1 MRLAIL
7 ALSII
12 LFVLASCN
20 SEVNTA
26 KERTQPYA
34 YFNENIGWKL
44 NVPVGYQIIEGDQL
58 YENNKEGIEQT
69 EQTSGQKMDT
79 ALLVNAFSF
88 QKDSSTIFQSIV
100 LPNAYDSLQEWI
112 QNNQGVKSLFYSMY
126 SDQGVIVDS
135 TETVVTTISGKDFY
149 QYELK
154 LKNEK
159 GEVKMLQTF
168 FNAVFG
174 DYELNVTIVSDNDSG
189 KHELIEIFKTSVFK

>member
-7 ALSII
+7 ALSTI

-26 KERTQPYA
+26 KERTQPFA

-112 QNNQGVKSLFYSMY
+112 QNNQGVKSLFYTMY

-135 TETVVTTISGKDFY
+135 TETVVTTLSGKDFY

-189 KHELIEIFKTSVFK
+189 KNELIEIFKTSVFK

>member
-112 QNNQGVKSLFYSMY
+112 QNNQGVKSLFYTMY

-135 TETVVTTISGKDFY
+135 TETVITTISGKDFY
-149 QYELK
+149 QYDLK

-174 DYELNVTIVSDNDSG
+174 NYELNVTIVSDNDSG
-189 KHELIEIFKTSVFK
+189 KNELIEIFKTSVFK

>member
-7 ALSII
+7 ALSVT

-26 KERTQPYA
+26 KERIQPYA

-100 LPNAYDSLQEWI
+100 LPNTYDSLQEWI

-135 TETVVTTISGKDFY
+135 TETVVTTLSGKDFY

-189 KHELIEIFKTSVFK
+189 KNELIEIFKTSVFK